1 MLKRL
6 LDYNDGEEMDIVVL
20 IKNLQLRHN
29 KKDNLYLA
37 MQFGD
42 GSGEIRGNYWDANHQ
57 DTATF
62 STGTIVELNG
72 KREEYQGRPQ
82 IRIYSL
88 RVVGPQEGYELDQF
102 VKSAPE
108 PIDEMKKEI
117 NSFLAQVQNPTWK
130 SIVEYLLK
138 KWGKRFYDY
147 PAGKSN
153 HHAVR
158 GGLAF
163 HTLSM
168 LRDAKGLA
176 DNYEQI
182 NRSLLYA
189 GCIVHDMGK
198 VLELSGPVATQYT
211 AEGNLVGHLVLID
224 EQIMLAAQD
233 LGIDLESEDLL
244 LLRHMVLS
252 HHGRFEYG
260 SPKLPALLEAELLHR
275 IDDLDAAVYAVTNAL
290 QHTPKGE
297 FTEPLSSQ
305 ENKRYYRPKNDPA
318 LDHSHHFL
326 IIISYGSYL
335 KSCAIYC
342 RSLDSLARA
351 E

>member
-20 IKNLQLRHN
+20 IKNSQLRRN
-29 KKDNLYLA
+29 KKNKLFLA

-42 GSGEIRGNYWDANHQ
+42 GSGEIRGNFWDATNQ
-57 DTATF
+57 DAATF

-108 PIDEMKKEI
+108 PINDMHVEI
-117 NSFLAQVQNPTWK
+117 NQFVDQIQNRTWK
-130 SIVEYLLK
+130 TIVQYLLK
-138 KWGKRFYDY
+138 KWGRRFFDY

-168 LRDAKGLA
+168 LKDAKGLA

-189 GCIVHDMGK
+189 GCILHDMGK
-198 VLELSGPVATQYT
+198 VLELTGPAATQYT
-211 AEGNLVGHLVLID
+211 TEGNLVGHLVLID

-233 LGIDLESEDLL
+233 LKIDLESEDLL

-252 HHGRFEYG
+252 HHGRYEYG
-260 SPKLPALLEAELLHR
+260 SP
-275 IDDLDAAVYAVTNAL
+275 
-290 QHTPKGE
+290 
-297 FTEPLSSQ
+297 
-305 ENKRYYRPKNDPA
+305 
-318 LDHSHHFL
+318 
-326 IIISYGSYL
+326 L
-335 KSCAIYC
+335 KSK
-342 RSLDSLARA
+342 

>member
-20 IKNLQLRHN
+20 IKNSQLRRN
-29 KKDNLYLA
+29 KKNKLFLA

-42 GSGEIRGNYWDANHQ
+42 GSGEIRGNFWDATNQ
-57 DTATF
+57 DAATF

-88 RVVGPQEGYELDQF
+88 RVVGPQEGYQLDQF

-108 PIDEMKKEI
+108 PINDMHVEI
-117 NSFLAQVQNPTWK
+117 NQFVDQIQNRTWK
-130 SIVEYLLK
+130 TIVQYLLK
-138 KWGKRFYDY
+138 KWGRRFFDY

-168 LRDAKGLA
+168 LKDAKGLA

-189 GCIVHDMGK
+189 GCILHDMGK
-198 VLELSGPVATQYT
+198 VLELTGPAATQYT
-211 AEGNLVGHLVLID
+211 TEGNLVGHLVLID

-233 LGIDLESEDLL
+233 LKIDLESEDLL

-252 HHGRFEYG
+252 HHGCFEYG
-260 SPKLPALLEAELLHR
+260 SPKLPALLEAEILHR
-275 IDDLDAAVYAVTNAL
+275 IDDMDAMVYAVTNAL
-290 QHTPKGE
+290 QHTGKGT
-297 FTEPLSSQ
+297 FTEPLLSQ
-305 ENKRYYRPKNDPA
+305 DGRRYYRPKYDPA
-318 LDHSHHFL
+318 LDHAK
-326 IIISYGSYL
+326 YL
-335 KSCAIYC
+335 
-342 RSLDSLARA
+342 

>member
-20 IKNLQLRHN
+20 IKNSQLRRN
-29 KKDNLYLA
+29 KKNKLFLA

-42 GSGEIRGNYWDANHQ
+42 GSGEIRGNFWDATNQ
-57 DTATF
+57 DAATF

-72 KREEYQGRPQ
+72 KREEYQGHPQ

-108 PIDEMKKEI
+108 PINDMHVEI
-117 NSFLAQVQNPTWK
+117 NQFVDQIQNRTWK
-130 SIVEYLLK
+130 TIVQYLLK
-138 KWGKRFYDY
+138 KWGRRFFDY

-168 LRDAKGLA
+168 LKDAKGLA

-189 GCIVHDMGK
+189 GCILHDMGK
-198 VLELSGPVATQYT
+198 VLELTGPVATQYT
-211 AEGNLVGHLVLID
+211 TEGNLVGHLVLID

-233 LGIDLESEDLL
+233 LKIDLESEDLL

-260 SPKLPALLEAELLHR
+260 SPKLPALLEAEILHR
-275 IDDLDAAVYAVTNAL
+275 IDDMDAMVYAVTNAL
-290 QHTPKGE
+290 QHTGKGT
-297 FTEPLSSQ
+297 FTEPLLSQ
-305 ENKRYYRPKNDPA
+305 DGRRYYRPKYDPA
-318 LDHSHHFL
+318 LDHAK
-326 IIISYGSYL
+326 YL
-335 KSCAIYC
+335 
-342 RSLDSLARA
+342 

>member
-1 MLKRL
+1 M
-6 LDYNDGEEMDIVVL
+6 
-20 IKNLQLRHN
+20 
-29 KKDNLYLA
+29 
-37 MQFGD
+37 
-42 GSGEIRGNYWDANHQ
+42 
-57 DTATF
+57 
-62 STGTIVELNG
+62 NG

-88 RVVGPQEGYELDQF
+88 RVVGPREGYELDQF

-108 PIDEMKKEI
+108 PINDMHVEI
-117 NSFLAQVQNPTWK
+117 NQFVDQIQNKTWK
-130 SIVEYLLK
+130 TIVQYLLK
-138 KWGKRFYDY
+138 KWGRRFFDY

-168 LRDAKGLA
+168 LKDAKGLA

-189 GCIVHDMGK
+189 GCILHDMGK
-198 VLELSGPVATQYT
+198 VLELTGPAATQYT
-211 AEGNLVGHLVLID
+211 TEGNLVGHLVLID

-233 LGIDLESEDLL
+233 LKIDLESEDLL

-260 SPKLPALLEAELLHR
+260 SPKLPALLEAEILHR
-275 IDDLDAAVYAVTNAL
+275 IDDMDAMVYAVTNAL
-290 QHTPKGE
+290 QHTGKGT
-297 FTEPLSSQ
+297 FTEPLLSQ
-305 ENKRYYRPKNDPA
+305 DGRRYYRPKYDPA
-318 LDHSHHFL
+318 LDHAKHL
-326 IIISYGSYL
+326 
-335 KSCAIYC
+335 
-342 RSLDSLARA
+342 

>member
-20 IKNLQLRHN
+20 IKNSQLRRN
-29 KKDNLYLA
+29 KKNKLFLA

-42 GSGEIRGNYWDANHQ
+42 GSGEIRGNFWDATNQ
-57 DTATF
+57 DAATF

-72 KREEYQGRPQ
+72 KREEYQGHPQ

-108 PIDEMKKEI
+108 PINDMHAEI
-117 NSFLAQVQNPTWK
+117 NQFVNQIQNRTWK
-130 SIVEYLLK
+130 TIVQYLLK
-138 KWGKRFYDY
+138 KWDKRFYDY

-168 LRDAKGLA
+168 LKDAKGLA

-189 GCIVHDMGK
+189 GCILHDMGK
-198 VLELSGPVATQYT
+198 VLELTGPAATQYT
-211 AEGNLVGHLVLID
+211 TEGNLVGHLVLID

-233 LGIDLESEDLL
+233 LKIDLESEALL

-252 HHGRFEYG
+252 HHGRYEYG
-260 SPKLPALLEAELLHR
+260 SPKLPALLEAEILHR
-275 IDDLDAAVYAVTNAL
+275 IDDMDAMVYAVTNAL
-290 QHTPKGE
+290 QHTGRGT
-297 FTEPLSSQ
+297 FTEPLLSQ
-305 ENKRYYRPKNDPA
+305 DGKRYYRPKHDQA
-318 LDHSHHFL
+318 LDNAKHL
-326 IIISYGSYL
+326 
-335 KSCAIYC
+335 
-342 RSLDSLARA
+342 

>member
-20 IKNLQLRHN
+20 IKNSQLRRN
-29 KKDNLYLA
+29 KKNKLFLA

-42 GSGEIRGNYWDANHQ
+42 GSGEIRGNFWDATNQ
-57 DTATF
+57 DAATF

-88 RVVGPQEGYELDQF
+88 RVVGPREGYELDQF

-108 PIDEMKKEI
+108 PINDMHVEI
-117 NSFLAQVQNPTWK
+117 NQFVDQIQNKTWK
-130 SIVEYLLK
+130 TIVQYLLK
-138 KWGKRFYDY
+138 KWGRRFFDY

-168 LRDAKGLA
+168 LKDAKGLA

-189 GCIVHDMGK
+189 GCILHDMGK
-198 VLELSGPVATQYT
+198 VLELTGQAATQYT
-211 AEGNLVGHLVLID
+211 TEGNLVGHLVLID

-233 LGIDLESEDLL
+233 LKIDLESEDLL

-252 HHGRFEYG
+252 HHGRLEYG
-260 SPKLPALLEAELLHR
+260 SPKLPALLEAEILHR
-275 IDDLDAAVYAVTNAL
+275 IDDMDAMVYAVTNAL
-290 QHTPKGE
+290 QHTGKGT
-297 FTEPLSSQ
+297 FTEPLLSQ
-305 ENKRYYRPKNDPA
+305 DGRRYYRPKYDPA
-318 LDHSHHFL
+318 LDHTKHL
-326 IIISYGSYL
+326 
-335 KSCAIYC
+335 
-342 RSLDSLARA
+342 

>member
-20 IKNLQLRHN
+20 IKNSQLRRN
-29 KKDNLYLA
+29 KKNKLFLA

-42 GSGEIRGNYWDANHQ
+42 GSGEIRGNFWDATNQ
-57 DTATF
+57 DAATF

-108 PIDEMKKEI
+108 PINDMHAEI
-117 NSFLAQVQNPTWK
+117 NQFVNQIQNRTWK
-130 SIVEYLLK
+130 TIVQYLLK
-138 KWGKRFYDY
+138 KWDKRFYDY

-168 LRDAKGLA
+168 LKDAKGLA

-189 GCIVHDMGK
+189 GCILHDMGK
-198 VLELSGPVATQYT
+198 VLELTGPAATQYT
-211 AEGNLVGHLVLID
+211 TEGNLVGHLVLID

-233 LGIDLESEDLL
+233 LKIDLESEALL

-252 HHGRFEYG
+252 HHGRYEYG
-260 SPKLPALLEAELLHR
+260 SPKLPALLEAEILHR
-275 IDDLDAAVYAVTNAL
+275 IDDMDAMVYAVTNAL
-290 QHTPKGE
+290 QHTGKGT
-297 FTEPLSSQ
+297 FTEPLLSQ
-305 ENKRYYRPKNDPA
+305 DCKRYYRPKHDPA
-318 LDHSHHFL
+318 LDSAKHL
-326 IIISYGSYL
+326 
-335 KSCAIYC
+335 
-342 RSLDSLARA
+342 

>member
-20 IKNLQLRHN
+20 IKNSQLRRN
-29 KKDNLYLA
+29 KKNKLFLA

-42 GSGEIRGNYWDANHQ
+42 GSGEIRGNFWDATIQ
-57 DTATF
+57 DAATF

-88 RVVGPQEGYELDQF
+88 RVVGPREGYELDQF

-108 PIDEMKKEI
+108 PINDMHAEI
-117 NSFLAQVQNPTWK
+117 NQFVDQIQNKTWK
-130 SIVEYLLK
+130 TIVQYLLK
-138 KWGKRFYDY
+138 KWGRRFFDY

-168 LRDAKGLA
+168 LKDAKGLA

-189 GCIVHDMGK
+189 GCILHDMGK
-198 VLELSGPVATQYT
+198 VLELTGPAATQYT
-211 AEGNLVGHLVLID
+211 TEGNLVGHLVLID

-233 LGIDLESEDLL
+233 LKIDLESEDLL

-252 HHGRFEYG
+252 HHGRLEYG
-260 SPKLPALLEAELLHR
+260 SPKLPALLEAEILHR
-275 IDDLDAAVYAVTNAL
+275 IDDMDAMVYAVTNAL
-290 QHTPKGE
+290 QHTGKGT
-297 FTEPLSSQ
+297 FTEPLLSQ
-305 ENKRYYRPKNDPA
+305 DGRRYYRPKYDPA
-318 LDHSHHFL
+318 LDHAKHL
-326 IIISYGSYL
+326 
-335 KSCAIYC
+335 
-342 RSLDSLARA
+342 

>member
-20 IKNLQLRHN
+20 IKNSQLRRN
-29 KKDNLYLA
+29 KKNKLFLA

-42 GSGEIRGNYWDANHQ
+42 GSGEIRGNFWDATNQ
-57 DTATF
+57 DAATF

-88 RVVGPQEGYELDQF
+88 RVVGPREGYELDQF

-108 PIDEMKKEI
+108 PINDMHAEI
-117 NSFLAQVQNPTWK
+117 NQFVDQIQNKTWK
-130 SIVEYLLK
+130 TIVQYLLK
-138 KWGKRFYDY
+138 KWGRRFFDY

-153 HHAVR
+153 HHAVC

-168 LRDAKGLA
+168 LKDAKGLA

-189 GCIVHDMGK
+189 GCILHDMGK
-198 VLELSGPVATQYT
+198 VLELTGPAATQYT
-211 AEGNLVGHLVLID
+211 TEGNLVGHLVLID

-233 LGIDLESEDLL
+233 LKIDLESEDLL

-260 SPKLPALLEAELLHR
+260 SPKLPALLEAEILHR
-275 IDDLDAAVYAVTNAL
+275 IDDMDAMVYAVTNAL
-290 QHTPKGE
+290 QHTGKGT
-297 FTEPLSSQ
+297 FTEPLLSQ
-305 ENKRYYRPKNDPA
+305 DGRRYYRPKYDPA
-318 LDHSHHFL
+318 LDHAKHL
-326 IIISYGSYL
+326 
-335 KSCAIYC
+335 
-342 RSLDSLARA
+342 

>member
-20 IKNLQLRHN
+20 IKNSQLRRN
-29 KKDNLYLA
+29 KKNKLFLA

-42 GSGEIRGNYWDANHQ
+42 GSGEIRGNFWDATNQ
-57 DTATF
+57 DAATF

-88 RVVGPQEGYELDQF
+88 RVVGPREGYELDQF

-108 PIDEMKKEI
+108 PINDMHAEI
-117 NSFLAQVQNPTWK
+117 NQFVDQIQNKTWK
-130 SIVEYLLK
+130 TIVQYLLK
-138 KWGKRFYDY
+138 KWGRRFFDY

-168 LRDAKGLA
+168 LKDAKGLA
-176 DNYEQI
+176 DNYEQM

-189 GCIVHDMGK
+189 GCILHDMGK
-198 VLELSGPVATQYT
+198 VLELTGPAATQYPT
-211 AEGNLVGHLVLID
+211 EGNLVGHLVLID

-233 LGIDLESEDLL
+233 LKIDLESEDLL

-252 HHGRFEYG
+252 HHGRLEYG
-260 SPKLPALLEAELLHR
+260 SPKLPALLEAEILHR
-275 IDDLDAAVYAVTNAL
+275 IDDMDAMVYAVTNAL
-290 QHTPKGE
+290 QHTGKGT
-297 FTEPLSSQ
+297 FTEPLLSQ
-305 ENKRYYRPKNDPA
+305 DGRRYYRPKYDPA
-318 LDHSHHFL
+318 LDHAKHL
-326 IIISYGSYL
+326 
-335 KSCAIYC
+335 
-342 RSLDSLARA
+342 

>member
-20 IKNLQLRHN
+20 IKNSQLRRN
-29 KKDNLYLA
+29 KKNKLFLA

-42 GSGEIRGNYWDANHQ
+42 GSGEIRGNFWDATNQ
-57 DTATF
+57 DAATF

-72 KREEYQGRPQ
+72 KREEYQGHPQ

-108 PIDEMKKEI
+108 PINDMHAEI
-117 NSFLAQVQNPTWK
+117 NQFVNQIQNRTWK
-130 SIVEYLLK
+130 TIVQYLLK

-147 PAGKSN
+147 PAGRSN

-168 LRDAKGLA
+168 LKDAKGLA

-182 NRSLLYA
+182 DRSLLYA
-189 GCIVHDMGK
+189 GCILHDMGK
-198 VLELSGPVATQYT
+198 VLELTGPAATQYT
-211 AEGNLVGHLVLID
+211 TEGNLVGHLVLID

-233 LGIDLESEDLL
+233 LKIDLESEALL

-252 HHGRFEYG
+252 HHGRYEYG
-260 SPKLPALLEAELLHR
+260 SPKLPALLEAEILHR
-275 IDDLDAAVYAVTNAL
+275 IDDMDAMVYAVTNAL
-290 QHTPKGE
+290 QHTGRGT
-297 FTEPLSSQ
+297 FTEPLLSQ
-305 ENKRYYRPKNDPA
+305 DGKRYYRPKHDQA
-318 LDHSHHFL
+318 LDNAKHL
-326 IIISYGSYL
+326 
-335 KSCAIYC
+335 
-342 RSLDSLARA
+342 

>member
-1 MLKRL
+1 MFKRL

-20 IKNLQLRHN
+20 IKNSQLRHN
-29 KKDNLYLA
+29 KKNKLFLA
-37 MQFGD
+37 IQFSD
-42 GSGEIRGNYWDANHQ
+42 GSGEIRGNFWDATTQ
-57 DTATF
+57 DAATF

-88 RVVGPQEGYELDQF
+88 RVVSPREGYQLDQF
-102 VKSAPE
+102 VKSALE
-108 PIDEMKKEI
+108 SIDDMRSGI
-117 NSFLAQVQNPTWK
+117 NHFAIQIENPTWK
-130 SIVEYLLK
+130 AIVEYLLK
-138 KWGKRFYDY
+138 KWGKRFFDY

-168 LRDAKGLA
+168 LKDAKGLA
-176 DNYEQI
+176 DNYEQV

-189 GCIVHDMGK
+189 GCILHDMGK
-198 VLELSGPVATQYT
+198 VLELTGPAATQYT
-211 AEGNLVGHLVLID
+211 PEGNLVGHLVLID

-233 LGIDLESEDLL
+233 LKIDLESEDLL

-260 SPKLPALLEAELLHR
+260 SPKLPVLLEAELLHR
-275 IDDLDAAVYAVTNAL
+275 IDDLDATIYAVTNAL

-297 FTEPLSSQ
+297 FTEPLLGQ
-305 ENKRYYRPKNDPA
+305 DGKRYYRPKNDPA
-318 LDHSHHFL
+318 LDNAKHL
-326 IIISYGSYL
+326 
-335 KSCAIYC
+335 
-342 RSLDSLARA
+342 

>member
-20 IKNLQLRHN
+20 IKNSQLRRN
-29 KKDNLYLA
+29 KKNKLFLA

-42 GSGEIRGNYWDANHQ
+42 GSGEIRGNFWDATNQ
-57 DTATF
+57 DAATF

-108 PIDEMKKEI
+108 PINDMHAEI
-117 NSFLAQVQNPTWK
+117 NQFVNQIQNRTWK
-130 SIVEYLLK
+130 TIVQYLLK
-138 KWGKRFYDY
+138 KWDKRFYDY

-168 LRDAKGLA
+168 LKDAKGLA

-189 GCIVHDMGK
+189 GCILHDMGK
-198 VLELSGPVATQYT
+198 VLELTGPAATQYT
-211 AEGNLVGHLVLID
+211 TEGNLVGHLVLID

-233 LGIDLESEDLL
+233 LKIDLESETLL

-252 HHGRFEYG
+252 HHGRYEYG
-260 SPKLPALLEAELLHR
+260 SPKLPALLEAEILHR
-275 IDDLDAAVYAVTNAL
+275 IDDMDAMVYAVTNAL
-290 QHTPKGE
+290 QHTGRGT
-297 FTEPLSSQ
+297 FTEPLLSQ
-305 ENKRYYRPKNDPA
+305 DGKRYYRPKHDQA
-318 LDHSHHFL
+318 LDNAKHL
-326 IIISYGSYL
+326 
-335 KSCAIYC
+335 
-342 RSLDSLARA
+342 

>member
-20 IKNLQLRHN
+20 IKNSQLRRN
-29 KKDNLYLA
+29 KKNKLFLA

-42 GSGEIRGNYWDANHQ
+42 GSGEIRGNFWDATNQ
-57 DTATF
+57 DAATF

-108 PIDEMKKEI
+108 PINDMHAEI
-117 NSFLAQVQNPTWK
+117 NQFVNQIQNRTWK
-130 SIVEYLLK
+130 TIVQYLLK
-138 KWGKRFYDY
+138 KWDKRFYDY

-168 LRDAKGLA
+168 LKDAKGLA

-189 GCIVHDMGK
+189 GCILHDMGK
-198 VLELSGPVATQYT
+198 VLELTGPAATQYT
-211 AEGNLVGHLVLID
+211 TEGNLVGHLVLID

-233 LGIDLESEDLL
+233 LKIDLESEALL

-252 HHGRFEYG
+252 HHGRYEYG
-260 SPKLPALLEAELLHR
+260 SPKLPALLEAEILHR
-275 IDDLDAAVYAVTNAL
+275 IDDMDAMVYAVTNAL
-290 QHTPKGE
+290 QHTGRGT
-297 FTEPLSSQ
+297 FTEPLLSQ
-305 ENKRYYRPKNDPA
+305 DGKRYYRPKHDQA
-318 LDHSHHFL
+318 LDNAKHL
-326 IIISYGSYL
+326 
-335 KSCAIYC
+335 
-342 RSLDSLARA
+342 

>member
-20 IKNLQLRHN
+20 IKNSQLRRN
-29 KKDNLYLA
+29 KKNKLFLA

-42 GSGEIRGNYWDANHQ
+42 GSGEIRGNFWDATNQ
-57 DTATF
+57 DAATF

-72 KREEYQGRPQ
+72 KKEEYQGRPQ

-88 RVVGPQEGYELDQF
+88 RVVGPREGYELDQF

-108 PIDEMKKEI
+108 PINDMHAEI
-117 NSFLAQVQNPTWK
+117 NQFVDQIQNKTWK
-130 SIVEYLLK
+130 TIVQYLLK
-138 KWGKRFYDY
+138 KWGRRFFDY

-168 LRDAKGLA
+168 LKDAKVLA

-189 GCIVHDMGK
+189 GCILHDMGK
-198 VLELSGPVATQYT
+198 VLELTGPAATQYT
-211 AEGNLVGHLVLID
+211 TEGNLVGHLVLID

-233 LGIDLESEDLL
+233 LKIDLESEDLL

-252 HHGRFEYG
+252 HHGRLEYG
-260 SPKLPALLEAELLHR
+260 SPKLPALLEAEILHR
-275 IDDLDAAVYAVTNAL
+275 IDDMDAMVYAVTNAL
-290 QHTPKGE
+290 QHTGKGT
-297 FTEPLSSQ
+297 FTEPLLSQ
-305 ENKRYYRPKNDPA
+305 DGRRYYRPKYDPA
-318 LDHSHHFL
+318 LDHAKHL
-326 IIISYGSYL
+326 
-335 KSCAIYC
+335 
-342 RSLDSLARA
+342 

>member
-20 IKNLQLRHN
+20 IKNSQLRRN
-29 KKDNLYLA
+29 KKNKLFLA

-42 GSGEIRGNYWDANHQ
+42 GSGEIRGNFWDATNQ
-57 DTATF
+57 DAATF

-88 RVVGPQEGYELDQF
+88 RVVGPREGYELDQF

-108 PIDEMKKEI
+108 PINDMHAEI
-117 NSFLAQVQNPTWK
+117 NQFVDQIQNKTWK
-130 SIVEYLLK
+130 TIVQYLLK
-138 KWGKRFYDY
+138 KWGRRFFDY

-168 LRDAKGLA
+168 LKDAKGLA

-189 GCIVHDMGK
+189 GCILHDMGK
-198 VLELSGPVATQYT
+198 VLELTGPAATQYT
-211 AEGNLVGHLVLID
+211 TEGNLVGHLVLID

-233 LGIDLESEDLL
+233 LKIDLESEDLL

-252 HHGRFEYG
+252 HHGEYG
-260 SPKLPALLEAELLHR
+260 SPKLPALLEAEILHR
-275 IDDLDAAVYAVTNAL
+275 IDDMDAMVYAVTNAL
-290 QHTPKGE
+290 QHTGKGT
-297 FTEPLSSQ
+297 FTEPLLSQ
-305 ENKRYYRPKNDPA
+305 DGRRYYRPKYDPA
-318 LDHSHHFL
+318 LDHAKHL
-326 IIISYGSYL
+326 
-335 KSCAIYC
+335 
-342 RSLDSLARA
+342 

>member
-1 MLKRL
+1 
-6 LDYNDGEEMDIVVL
+6 
-20 IKNLQLRHN
+20 
-29 KKDNLYLA
+29 

-42 GSGEIRGNYWDANHQ
+42 GSGEIRGNFWDATNQ
-57 DTATF
+57 DAATF

-88 RVVGPQEGYELDQF
+88 RVVGPREGYELDQF

-108 PIDEMKKEI
+108 PINDMHVEI
-117 NSFLAQVQNPTWK
+117 NQFVDQIQSKTWK
-130 SIVEYLLK
+130 TIVQYLLK
-138 KWGKRFYDY
+138 KWGRRFFDY

-168 LRDAKGLA
+168 LKDAKGLA

-189 GCIVHDMGK
+189 GCILHDMGK
-198 VLELSGPVATQYT
+198 VLELTGPAATQYT
-211 AEGNLVGHLVLID
+211 TEGNLVGHLVLID

-233 LGIDLESEDLL
+233 LKIDLESEDLL

-260 SPKLPALLEAELLHR
+260 SPKLPALLEAEILHR
-275 IDDLDAAVYAVTNAL
+275 IDDMDAMVYAVTNAL
-290 QHTPKGE
+290 QHTGKGT
-297 FTEPLSSQ
+297 FTEPLLSQ
-305 ENKRYYRPKNDPA
+305 DGRRYYRPKYDPA
-318 LDHSHHFL
+318 LDHTKHL
-326 IIISYGSYL
+326 
-335 KSCAIYC
+335 
-342 RSLDSLARA
+342 

>member
-20 IKNLQLRHN
+20 IKNSQLRRN
-29 KKDNLYLA
+29 KKNKLFLA

-42 GSGEIRGNYWDANHQ
+42 GSGEIRGNFWDATNQ
-57 DTATF
+57 DAATF

-88 RVVGPQEGYELDQF
+88 RVVWPQEGYELDQF

-108 PIDEMKKEI
+108 PINDMHAEI
-117 NSFLAQVQNPTWK
+117 NQFVNQIQNRTWK
-130 SIVEYLLK
+130 TIVQYLLK

-147 PAGKSN
+147 PAGRSN

-168 LRDAKGLA
+168 LKDAKGLA

-189 GCIVHDMGK
+189 GCILHDMGK
-198 VLELSGPVATQYT
+198 VLELTGPAATQYT
-211 AEGNLVGHLVLID
+211 TEGNLVGHLVLID

-233 LGIDLESEDLL
+233 LKIDLESEALL

-252 HHGRFEYG
+252 HHGRYEYG
-260 SPKLPALLEAELLHR
+260 SPKLPALLEAEILHR
-275 IDDLDAAVYAVTNAL
+275 IDDMDAMVYAVTNAL
-290 QHTPKGE
+290 QHTGRGT
-297 FTEPLSSQ
+297 FTEPLLSQ
-305 ENKRYYRPKNDPA
+305 DGKRYYRPKHDQA
-318 LDHSHHFL
+318 LDNAKHL
-326 IIISYGSYL
+326 
-335 KSCAIYC
+335 
-342 RSLDSLARA
+342 

>member
-20 IKNLQLRHN
+20 IKNSQLRRN
-29 KKDNLYLA
+29 KKNKLFLA

-42 GSGEIRGNYWDANHQ
+42 GSGEIRGNFWDATNQ
-57 DTATF
+57 DAATF

-88 RVVGPQEGYELDQF
+88 RVVGPREGYELDQF

-108 PIDEMKKEI
+108 PINDMHAEI
-117 NSFLAQVQNPTWK
+117 NQFVDQIQNKTWK
-130 SIVEYLLK
+130 TIVQYLLK
-138 KWGKRFYDY
+138 KWGRRFFDY

-168 LRDAKGLA
+168 LKDAKGLA

-189 GCIVHDMGK
+189 GCILHDMGK
-198 VLELSGPVATQYT
+198 VLELTGPAATQYT
-211 AEGNLVGHLVLID
+211 TEGNLVGHLVLID

-233 LGIDLESEDLL
+233 LKIDLESEDLL
-244 LLRHMVLS
+244 LLRRMVLS
-252 HHGRFEYG
+252 HHGRLEYG
-260 SPKLPALLEAELLHR
+260 SPKLPALLEAEILHR
-275 IDDLDAAVYAVTNAL
+275 IDDMDAMVYAVTNAL
-290 QHTPKGE
+290 QHTGKGT
-297 FTEPLSSQ
+297 FTEPLLSQ
-305 ENKRYYRPKNDPA
+305 DGRRYYRPKYDPA
-318 LDHSHHFL
+318 LDHAKHL
-326 IIISYGSYL
+326 
-335 KSCAIYC
+335 
-342 RSLDSLARA
+342 

>member
-20 IKNLQLRHN
+20 IKNSQLRRN
-29 KKDNLYLA
+29 KKNKLFLA

-42 GSGEIRGNYWDANHQ
+42 GSGEIRGNFWDATNQ
-57 DTATF
+57 DAATF

-88 RVVGPQEGYELDQF
+88 RVVGPREGYELDQF

-108 PIDEMKKEI
+108 PINDMHVEI
-117 NSFLAQVQNPTWK
+117 NQFVDQIQNKTWK
-130 SIVEYLLK
+130 TIVQYLLK
-138 KWGKRFYDY
+138 KWGRRFFDY

-168 LRDAKGLA
+168 LKDAKGLA
-176 DNYEQI
+176 DNYGQL

-189 GCIVHDMGK
+189 GCILHDMGK
-198 VLELSGPVATQYT
+198 VLELTGPAATQYT
-211 AEGNLVGHLVLID
+211 TEGNLVGHLVLID

-233 LGIDLESEDLL
+233 LKIDLESEDLL

-252 HHGRFEYG
+252 HHGRLEYG
-260 SPKLPALLEAELLHR
+260 SPKLPALLEAEILHR
-275 IDDLDAAVYAVTNAL
+275 IDDMDAMVYAVTNAL
-290 QHTPKGE
+290 QHTGKGT
-297 FTEPLSSQ
+297 FTEPLLSQ
-305 ENKRYYRPKNDPA
+305 DGRRYYRPKYDPA
-318 LDHSHHFL
+318 LDHAKHL
-326 IIISYGSYL
+326 
-335 KSCAIYC
+335 
-342 RSLDSLARA
+342 

>member
-20 IKNLQLRHN
+20 IKDSQLRRN
-29 KKDNLYLA
+29 KKNKLFLA

-42 GSGEIRGNYWDANHQ
+42 GSGEIRGNFWDATNQ
-57 DTATF
+57 DAATF

-108 PIDEMKKEI
+108 PINDMHIEI
-117 NSFLAQVQNPTWK
+117 NQFVDQIQNKTWK
-130 SIVEYLLK
+130 TIVQYLLK
-138 KWGKRFYDY
+138 KWGRRFFDY

-163 HTLSM
+163 RTLSM
-168 LRDAKGLA
+168 LKDAKGLA

-189 GCIVHDMGK
+189 GCILHDMGK
-198 VLELSGPVATQYT
+198 VLELTGPAATQYT
-211 AEGNLVGHLVLID
+211 TEGNLVGHLVLID

-233 LGIDLESEDLL
+233 LKIDLESEDLL

-260 SPKLPALLEAELLHR
+260 SPKLPALLEAEILHR
-275 IDDLDAAVYAVTNAL
+275 IDDMDAMVYAVTNAL
-290 QHTPKGE
+290 QHTGKGT
-297 FTEPLSSQ
+297 FTEPLLSQ
-305 ENKRYYRPKNDPA
+305 DGRRYYRPKYDPA
-318 LDHSHHFL
+318 LDHAKHL
-326 IIISYGSYL
+326 
-335 KSCAIYC
+335 
-342 RSLDSLARA
+342 

>member
-20 IKNLQLRHN
+20 IKNSQLRRN
-29 KKDNLYLA
+29 KKNKLFLA

-42 GSGEIRGNYWDANHQ
+42 GSGEIRGNFWDATNQ
-57 DTATF
+57 DAATF

-88 RVVGPQEGYELDQF
+88 RVVGPREGYELDQF

-108 PIDEMKKEI
+108 PINDMHVEI
-117 NSFLAQVQNPTWK
+117 NQFVDQIQNKTWK
-130 SIVEYLLK
+130 TIVQYLLK
-138 KWGKRFYDY
+138 KGGRRFFDY

-168 LRDAKGLA
+168 LKDAKGLA

-189 GCIVHDMGK
+189 GCILHDMGK
-198 VLELSGPVATQYT
+198 VLELTGPAATQYT
-211 AEGNLVGHLVLID
+211 TEGNLVGHLVLID

-233 LGIDLESEDLL
+233 LKIDLESEDLL

-260 SPKLPALLEAELLHR
+260 SPKLPALLEAEILHR
-275 IDDLDAAVYAVTNAL
+275 IDDMDAMVYAVTNAL
-290 QHTPKGE
+290 QHTGKGT
-297 FTEPLSSQ
+297 FTEPLLSQ
-305 ENKRYYRPKNDPA
+305 DGRRYYRPKYDPA
-318 LDHSHHFL
+318 LDHAKHL
-326 IIISYGSYL
+326 
-335 KSCAIYC
+335 
-342 RSLDSLARA
+342 

>member
-20 IKNLQLRHN
+20 IKNSQLRRN
-29 KKDNLYLA
+29 KKNKLFLA

-42 GSGEIRGNYWDANHQ
+42 GSGEIRGNFWDATNQ
-57 DTATF
+57 DAATF

-108 PIDEMKKEI
+108 PINDMHTEI
-117 NSFLAQVQNPTWK
+117 NQFVDQIQNRTWK
-130 SIVEYLLK
+130 TIVQYLLK
-138 KWGKRFYDY
+138 KWDKRFYDY

-168 LRDAKGLA
+168 LKDAKGLA

-189 GCIVHDMGK
+189 GCILHDMGK
-198 VLELSGPVATQYT
+198 VLELTGPAATQYT
-211 AEGNLVGHLVLID
+211 TEGNLVGHLVLID

-233 LGIDLESEDLL
+233 LKIDLESETLL

-252 HHGRFEYG
+252 HHGRYEYG
-260 SPKLPALLEAELLHR
+260 SPKLPALLEAEILHR
-275 IDDLDAAVYAVTNAL
+275 IDDMDAMVYAVTNAL
-290 QHTPKGE
+290 QHTGRGT
-297 FTEPLSSQ
+297 FTEPLLSQ
-305 ENKRYYRPKNDPA
+305 DGKRYYRPKYDPA
-318 LDHSHHFL
+318 LDHAKHL
-326 IIISYGSYL
+326 
-335 KSCAIYC
+335 
-342 RSLDSLARA
+342 